1 MVSSNGLL
9 ISQRFGIS
17 IALHAWQKTSLK
29 LTKGN
34 DDMGAKTDELILKT
48 AKEIVVKFIEV
59 GNISPTSFHDH
70 FRNIYNTV
78 EKSVRESESDPSGK
92 SK

>member
-1 MVSSNGLL
+1 
-9 ISQRFGIS
+9 
-17 IALHAWQKTSLK
+17 
-29 LTKGN
+29 
-34 DDMGAKTDELILKT
+34 MGAKTDELILKT

-70 FRNIYNTV
+70 FRNIYKTI
-78 EKSVRESESDPSGK
+78 ETSVLESAQKADPSGK

>member
-1 MVSSNGLL
+1 MS
-9 ISQRFGIS
+9 
-17 IALHAWQKTSLK
+17 
-29 LTKGN
+29 
-34 DDMGAKTDELILKT
+34 AKTDELILKT

-59 GNISPTSFHDH
+59 GNISPASFHDH

-78 EKSVRESESDPSGK
+78 EKSVLESAVKKTGHSDK

>member
-1 MVSSNGLL
+1 
-9 ISQRFGIS
+9 
-17 IALHAWQKTSLK
+17 
-29 LTKGN
+29 
-34 DDMGAKTDELILKT
+34 MGSKTDELILKT

-78 EKSVRESESDPSGK
+78 EKSVADSAQKRDSEK
-92 SK
+92 K

>member
-1 MVSSNGLL
+1 VSSNGLR
-9 ISQRFGIS
+9 IRQGFDIY
-17 IALHAWQKTSLK
+17 IK
-29 LTKGN
+29 LPVRHYASMNQTKGN
-34 DDMGAKTDELILKT
+34 KMGAKTDELILKT

-70 FRNIYNTV
+70 FRNIYNTI
-78 EKSVRESESDPSGK
+78 EKSVNESAAKPDPAVK

>member
-1 MVSSNGLL
+1 M
-9 ISQRFGIS
+9 
-17 IALHAWQKTSLK
+17 A
-29 LTKGN
+29 
-34 DDMGAKTDELILKT
+34 DKTDELILKT

-70 FRNIYNTV
+70 FRNIYKTV
-78 EKSVRESESDPSGK
+78 ETSVQESAQKTDPSEK

>member
-1 MVSSNGLL
+1 
-9 ISQRFGIS
+9 
-17 IALHAWQKTSLK
+17 
-29 LTKGN
+29 
-34 DDMGAKTDELILKT
+34 MGSKTDELILKT

-70 FRNIYNTV
+70 FRNIYNTI
-78 EKSVRESESDPSGK
+78 EKSVLESAQKEDSSKK